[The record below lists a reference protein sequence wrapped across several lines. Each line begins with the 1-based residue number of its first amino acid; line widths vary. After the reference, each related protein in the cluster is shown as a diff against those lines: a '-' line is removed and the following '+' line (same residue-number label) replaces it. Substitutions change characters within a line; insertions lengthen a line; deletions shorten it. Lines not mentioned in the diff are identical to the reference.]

1 MTLFDL
7 VAGLILAASCIAGL
21 VRGFTRE
28 VTTLAAFALAAL
40 AAFLALRFTGP
51 IFGQAIHIE
60 WLANAAALLVGFI
73 FVYVILRLMA
83 GALTKR
89 VRETASL
96 SGPDR
101 FLGLVAGLVRGVV
114 VIGAFALVVNAA
126 TPSEPRPA
134 WVMRAKLYPLANAV
148 GGAMSRLAPKR
159 FALAHDG
166 KTAFAPGSAETQP
179 KALHLEVVRSR

>member
-40 AAFLALRFTGP
+40 ATFLALRFTGP
-51 IFGQAIHIE
+51 IFGQAIHID
-60 WLANAAALLVGFI
+60 WLANAAALLAGFI
-73 FVYVILRLMA
+73 FVYVILRLLA
-83 GALTKR
+83 GALTRR
-89 VRETASL
+89 VRETPTL

-101 FLGLVAGLVRGVV
+101 FLGLAAGFVRGVV

-126 TPSEPRPA
+126 TPSERRPA
-134 WVMRAKLYPLANAV
+134 WITRARLYPLANAV

-159 FALAHDG
+159 FALAHES
-166 KTAFAPGSAETQP
+166 KTAFGPDAAEAQP
-179 KALHLEVVRSR
+179 KALHLEVIRSP